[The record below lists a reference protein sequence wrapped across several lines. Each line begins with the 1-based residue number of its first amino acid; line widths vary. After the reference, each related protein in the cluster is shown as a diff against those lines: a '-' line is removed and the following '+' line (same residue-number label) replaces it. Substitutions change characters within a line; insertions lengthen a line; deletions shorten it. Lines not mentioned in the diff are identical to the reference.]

1 MIFRLSD
8 MQRVAHEGR
17 YAIPHFLGCTLEMTL
32 GAIRAAEELNA
43 PIAFGVAPEVFASV
57 PLAYVFPML
66 LNAARQTSVPVAVQL
81 EHGNGYAQA
90 AKAISLGV
98 DSVMYDGSALDYEQ
112 NVRNSAAITEMAHA
126 FGACVEAELGHVGG
140 SAVRTVTE
148 GLVSHSTD
156 PALVRDFIDRTQVD
170 TLAISF
176 GNVHGNYRGQAQID
190 TELVRR
196 IDALAGIPLVMHGGS
211 GLPDEAYP
219 PIVAAGI
226 SNIHFYTGI
235 CKYAWGAV
243 AEQVADLSDPPY
255 HEVTA
260 HLIDFFTERTAHVI
274 RLLGA
279 ADRAG
284 DFRR

>member
-1 MIFRLSD
+1 M
-8 MQRVAHEGR
+8 
-17 YAIPHFLGCTLEMTL
+17 
-32 GAIRAAEELNA
+32 
-43 PIAFGVAPEVFASV
+43 
-57 PLAYVFPML
+57 
-66 LNAARQTSVPVAVQL
+66 
-81 EHGNGYAQA
+81 
-90 AKAISLGV
+90 
-98 DSVMYDGSALDYEQ
+98 
-112 NVRNSAAITEMAHA
+112 
-126 FGACVEAELGHVGG
+126 
-140 SAVRTVTE
+140 TE

-284 DFRR
+284 DFRM